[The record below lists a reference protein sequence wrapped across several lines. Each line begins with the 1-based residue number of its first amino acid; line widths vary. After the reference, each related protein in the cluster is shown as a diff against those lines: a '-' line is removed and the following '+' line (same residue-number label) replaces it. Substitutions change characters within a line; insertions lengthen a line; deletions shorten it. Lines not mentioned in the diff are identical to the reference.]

1 MMLHAQ
7 TKPDIKLNIATYAL
21 KKDLTLH
28 AAESIITRIEQHLH
42 ILRGLHVEGLLFSFK
57 GIDKIDKE
65 AIQKLVKA
73 FNLFHVKLRTFVGFS
88 DYTPK
93 QFQVLQLFIKNTPL
107 ALFKD
112 VDTMALAIGSSNVHS
127 YASILVHS
135 DDVDDRQ
142 SIASTLIANHYFVIM
157 AISKQ
162 DFQAKLEHKDRFD
175 RIVNNSYFGNM
186 HEDVGIKF
194 EHDIFIYEFKG
205 ALNADLSKRINLK
218 DFEYRLSLGYK
229 VFVFDLT
236 RIYHMDLRA
245 AYLLLE
251 MDTLAEAHGAQIC
264 LVDISREKIDSNA
277 LAVLQKSKLWIF
289 DILEDVYEDED
300 IIELTRKRPI
310 TYSQGISKEL
320 MGIVPHLIA
329 ASVQSL
335 DIYEIP
341 NPGKSPSQQI
351 KLSDLAKLKPM
362 ITTHISFHGDFEG
375 ELIFLFAQE
384 STETLIT
391 HILGDFENSSG
402 EDLLDAMTE
411 FVNSV
416 SGRLKSNLRKKHK
429 CVNFNLP
436 HSTAVLDDIISHQS
450 EQNAVLTSFKCNEH
464 PYYCALTSNIKF

>member
-1 MMLHAQ
+1 MLNTQ
-7 TKPDIKLNIATYAL
+7 TKPDIKLNIATYTLNHSSFNL
-21 KKDLTLH
+21 KSVT
-28 AAESIITRIEQHLH
+28 AVVARIEQHLH
-42 ILRGLHVEGLLFSFK
+42 ILRGMHIEGLLFSFK
-57 GIDKIDKE
+57 GVDAIDKD
-65 AIQKLVKA
+65 AMQHLVKA
-73 FNLFHVKLRTFVGFS
+73 FNLFHAKLRAFAGFC
-88 DYTPK
+88 DYSPK
-93 QFQVLQLFIKNTPL
+93 QFTVLQLFIKNTPL

-112 VDTMALAIGSSNVHS
+112 AATMALAIGTSNVHS

-142 SIASTLIANHYFVIM
+142 SIASTLISNHYFVIM

-162 DFQAKLEHKDRFD
+162 DFQAKLAHKERFD
-175 RIVNNSYFGNM
+175 RIVTNSYFGNM

-251 MDTLAEAHGAQIC
+251 MDKMAKPKGAQIC
-264 LVDISREKIDSNA
+264 LVDINRDKIDSNA
-277 LAVLQKSKLWIF
+277 LAVLQKSDLWIF
-289 DILEDVYEDED
+289 DLLEDVYEDEE
-300 IIELTRKRPI
+300 IVEMTQKRPNLVEP
-310 TYSQGISKEL
+310 GISKEL

-335 DIYEIP
+335 EIYEIP
-341 NPGKSPSQQI
+341 NPDKSPSKQV
-351 KLSDLAKLKPM
+351 KLKELCKLKPM
-362 ITTHISFHGDFEG
+362 IATHISFHGDFEG
-375 ELIFLFAQE
+375 ELIFLFAQK
-384 STETLIT
+384 STETLIE

-429 CVNFNLP
+429 CVNFTLP
-436 HSTAVLDDIISHQS
+436 HSTAVLDDLVQGS
-450 EQNAVLTSFKCNEH
+450 EEYSSILTSFKCNGH
-464 PYYCALTSNIKF
+464 PYYCALTSTIDR

>member
-1 MMLHAQ
+1 
-7 TKPDIKLNIATYAL
+7 
-21 KKDLTLH
+21 
-28 AAESIITRIEQHLH
+28 
-42 ILRGLHVEGLLFSFK
+42 
-57 GIDKIDKE
+57 
-65 AIQKLVKA
+65 
-73 FNLFHVKLRTFVGFS
+73 
-88 DYTPK
+88 
-93 QFQVLQLFIKNTPL
+93 
-107 ALFKD
+107 
-112 VDTMALAIGSSNVHS
+112 
-127 YASILVHS
+127 
-135 DDVDDRQ
+135 
-142 SIASTLIANHYFVIM
+142 
-157 AISKQ
+157 
-162 DFQAKLEHKDRFD
+162 
-175 RIVNNSYFGNM
+175 
-186 HEDVGIKF
+186 
-194 EHDIFIYEFKG
+194 
-205 ALNADLSKRINLK
+205 
-218 DFEYRLSLGYK
+218 
-229 VFVFDLT
+229 
-236 RIYHMDLRA
+236 
-245 AYLLLE
+245 
-251 MDTLAEAHGAQIC
+251 
-264 LVDISREKIDSNA
+264 
-277 LAVLQKSKLWIF
+277 
-289 DILEDVYEDED
+289 
-300 IIELTRKRPI
+300 
-310 TYSQGISKEL
+310 